1 MLRNFMAFDY
11 NSIIPLISSIALL
24 ISILSAYYTY
34 YQNQRKMEVDLWIHK
49 HDGTSMVT
57 LCGFNPSYR
66 SLALINFSLIADNK
80 PITILERAHEVKL
93 EKELILA
100 YELVKT

>member
-57 LCGFNPSYR
+57 FMW
-66 SLALINFSLIADNK
+66 I
-80 PITILERAHEVKL
+80 
-93 EKELILA
+93 
-100 YELVKT
+100 

>member
-1 MLRNFMAFDY
+1 MAFDY

-57 LCGFNPSYR
+57 FMW
-66 SLALINFSLIADNK
+66 I
-80 PITILERAHEVKL
+80 
-93 EKELILA
+93 
-100 YELVKT
+100 